1 MKPDY
6 LPSYTSKSIYCLNCF
21 NRVLLAASKHILTN
35 TVFMRP
41 KELMIDQE
49 GKSGKRDQLNFS
61 CNQDGEDTSCS
72 KSIQMGERCH
82 ISVVPL
88 GISTTLTS
96 LGLYYFQTYFQFYC
110 LEELPGNKS
119 CFIFYLFQKNE
130 LILQPSLFMK
140 LEDLTGI
147 TQKKKFEKRF

>member
-1 MKPDY
+1 MKPNY
-6 LPSYTSKSIYCLNCF
+6 LTSYTSKSIYCLNCF

-49 GKSGKRDQLNFS
+49 GMSSKRDQLKFS
-61 CNQDGEDTSCS
+61 CNQDGEDTRCP
-72 KSIQMGERCH
+72 KSIQKGERCH

-96 LGLYYFQTYFQFYC
+96 LGLDYFQTYFQFCC
-110 LEELPGNKS
+110 LEESPGNTTWFFFS
-119 CFIFYLFQKNE
+119 PLPKNE

-140 LEDLTGI
+140 LEDLTDI
-147 TQKKKFEKRF
+147 TQKKKFEKHF